1 MLVRHLT
8 TGQSTQYG
16 YDQLDPHQLTLAV
29 RNNGGEAILYGG
41 VPTTVPLDAHLGNV
55 GLLAGDETTGQLI
68 AAAVDRYSFGLQ
80 PSELAS
86 VTTGQ
91 VLVRT
96 ILTSQPGGPSLD
108 VPTIVGLPT
117 VSTFAGGGRVEA
129 LFAVPRSGLQQL
141 LVQGTDAIAAG
152 NYTLQIAVA
161 GDINADGLVDGLD
174 SVLLDAAFGSVVGD
188 PAYSLVADLDGNGT
202 IAAPDRQI
210 LIANFGFT
218 ANRAPILVTPI
229 DDVLTHEGLRVAIDT
244 SNIALRSGW
253 RRSVSTASP
262 VSLTAEAN
270 LSADG
275 QYVLFTPEPGYAG
288 HAAVFGWSPMMETT
302 CRQRPPFPSRSVRL
316 ARVARHPEPRAS
328 PGRQVDAKT

>member
-1 MLVRHLT
+1 MPGGGRLFYSDSGVSTLGGETIRFVQDAAGRLSRVIAPDGRTLIYQYDALGNLVLVRHLT

-68 AAAVDRYSFGLQ
+68 AAGVDRYSFGLQ

-108 VPTIVGLPT
+108 VPTIAGLPT

-244 SNIALRSGW
+244 SHIASDPDGDDVYLPH
-253 RRSVSTASP
+253 RRC
-262 VSLTAEAN
+262 
-270 LSADG
+270 D
-275 QYVLFTPEPGYAG
+275 
-288 HAAVFGWSPMMETT
+288 
-302 CRQRPPFPSRSVRL
+302 SR
-316 ARVARHPEPRAS
+316 
-328 PGRQVDAKT
+328 